1 MTRVEPDVL
10 DGGAGVYRLNM
21 ELYSIGTWDTKKQA
35 YTPQR
40 GLSVPS
46 FNITRGQ
53 LRQAMKELRELG
65 YSVHRYRAAD
75 GTHDDNDWC
84 VLIERT
90 DGRHWKEIRKNW
102 KR

>member
-1 MTRVEPDVL
+1 MTTEPQP
-10 DGGAGVYRLNM
+10 
-21 ELYSIGTWDTKKQA
+21 LYSIGTWDTDRQA

-46 FNITRGQ
+46 FNITRAQ
-53 LRQAMKELRELG
+53 LRVAMRELRAMC

-75 GTHDDNDWC
+75 GSHDDNDWC

-90 DGRHWKEIRKNW
+90 DGKSWKEIRRGWN
-102 KR
+102 R

>member
-1 MTRVEPDVL
+1 
-10 DGGAGVYRLNM
+10 M
-21 ELYSIGTWDTKKQA
+21 ELYSIGTWDSKKQA
-35 YTPQR
+35 FTPQR

-53 LRQAMKELRELG
+53 LRQAMKELRQLG
-65 YSVHRYRAAD
+65 YSVHRYRSAD
-75 GTHDDNDWC
+75 GTHDDNDPW

-90 DGRHWKEIRKNW
+90 DGRHWKDIRKSW